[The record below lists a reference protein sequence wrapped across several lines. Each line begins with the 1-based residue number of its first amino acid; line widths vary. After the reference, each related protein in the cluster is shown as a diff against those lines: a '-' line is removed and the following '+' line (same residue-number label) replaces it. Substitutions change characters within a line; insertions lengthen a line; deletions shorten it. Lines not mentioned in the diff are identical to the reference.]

1 MKQPSPRRLL
11 MLSSGSYNSTLS
23 IRTRYLARHLCD
35 AWDITVIAPSADKYN
50 DFKPDYALKSECAR
64 LVQPWQLATRS
75 FMLNLIPYLFTSLVS
90 IIRARAHAVIINKP
104 TPITVLGLVPKLLS
118 RAAVVVDLDDLG
130 AEVIRNEGRSRLTYG
145 LVDWSERFCVR
156 HADAVAVASSTLREH
171 VRQLHPGKP
180 ILMLPN
186 AVEPGEYHVVTE
198 QRPRPG
204 LYFFGAL
211 NRLDLIKDLLQAMP
225 TVLNQVPD
233 ARLTII
239 GGGTALDD
247 AKSMC
252 RELGIEAAVA
262 CTGWQTDMLA
272 VQNYTQF
279 ADVGVCYLPDTRTVR
294 AASNMKVFQYMAM
307 ATVPV
312 VSDVGDLR
320 TYVQDGQ
327 AGVVVP
333 PGDVPALAGTLVEL
347 LQDDGA
353 RVRMAKEA
361 WRLAG
366 DEHSW
371 QTRATTLE
379 AFLRETVLTARSRR
393 GPETGERRGTGSHLE
408 R

>member
-1 MKQPSPRRLL
+1 

-23 IRTRYLARHLCD
+23 IRTRCLARHLAG
-35 AWDITVIAPSADKYN
+35 AWDITIIAPSADKYN
-50 DFKPDYALKSECAR
+50 DFKPDHSLKSEYAR

-90 IIRARAHAVIINKP
+90 IIRARADAVIINKP

-118 RAAVVVDLDDLG
+118 RTAVVVDLDDLG
-130 AEVIRNEGRSRLTYG
+130 AEVIRSEGRSRLTYG
-145 LVDWSERFCVR
+145 LVDWSERFCMR
-156 HADAVAVASSTLREH
+156 HADAVAVASTTLREH

-180 ILMLPN
+180 ILIMPN
-186 AVEPGEYHVVTE
+186 AVEPGEYRVVTE
-198 QRPRPG
+198 QRPRHG
-204 LYFFGAL
+204 VYFFGAL

-225 TVLNQVPD
+225 TVLHQVPD
-233 ARLTII
+233 TRLTII

-252 RELGIEAAVA
+252 RELGIEAAVDF
-262 CTGWQTDMLA
+262 TGWQTDMLA

-279 ADVGVCYLPDTRTVR
+279 ADVGVCYMPDIRTVR

-307 ATVPV
+307 GTVPV

-333 PGDVPALAGTLVEL
+333 PGSVPALAGTLVEL
-347 LQDDGA
+347 MQDDEA
-353 RVRMAKEA
+353 RVSMAKEA
-361 WRLAG
+361 RQLAG

-371 QTRATTLE
+371 RTRAAALE
-379 AFLRETVLTARSRR
+379 AFLTETTATARPRR
-393 GPETGERRGTGSHLE
+393 GAVTGGRLGAGDRLT

>member
-1 MKQPSPRRLL
+1 
-11 MLSSGSYNSTLS
+11 LS
-23 IRTRYLARHLCD
+23 D
-35 AWDITVIAPSADKYN
+35 AWDITIIAPSADKYN
-50 DFKPDYALKSECAR
+50 DFKPDYALKSEFAR
-64 LVQPWQLATRS
+64 LIQPWQLATRS
-75 FMLNLIPYLFTSLVS
+75 FMLNLIPYLFSSLAS
-90 IIRARAHAVIINKP
+90 IIRARADAVIIYKP

-130 AEVIRNEGRSRLTYG
+130 AEVIRNEGRSRLTYS

-156 HADAVAVASSTLREH
+156 HADAVAVASTTLREH
-171 VRQLHPGKP
+171 VRQFHPGKP

-186 AVEPGEYHVVTE
+186 AVEPGEYQVVTE
-198 QRPRPG
+198 QRPRHG
-204 LYFFGAL
+204 VYFFGAL
-211 NRLDLIKDLLQAMP
+211 NRLDLIKDLLHAMP

-233 ARLTII
+233 THLTII

-272 VQNYTQF
+272 VQKYTQF
-279 ADVGVCYLPDTRTVR
+279 ADVGVCYMPDIRTVR

-307 ATVPV
+307 GTVPV

-333 PGDVPALAGTLVEL
+333 PGSVPALAGTLVEL
-347 LQDDGA
+347 LQDDEA

-361 WRLAG
+361 RQLAG

-371 QTRATTLE
+371 RTRATVLE
-379 AFLRETVLTARSRR
+379 AFLSETVPAA
-393 GPETGERRGTGSHLE
+393 GSQDV
-408 R
+408 

>member
-1 MKQPSPRRLL
+1 MKQRSPRRLL

-23 IRTRYLARHLCD
+23 IRTRYLARHLSD
-35 AWDITVIAPSADKYN
+35 AWDITIIAPSADKYN
-50 DFKPDYALKSECAR
+50 DFKPDHSLKSEFAR
-64 LVQPWQLATRS
+64 LIQPWQLATRS
-75 FMLNLIPYLFTSLVS
+75 FMLNLIPYLFSSLVS
-90 IIRARAHAVIINKP
+90 IIRVRADAVIINKP

-118 RAAVVVDLDDLG
+118 RTAVVVDLDDLG

-156 HADAVAVASSTLREH
+156 HADAVAVASTTLREH

-198 QRPRPG
+198 QRPRHG
-204 LYFFGAL
+204 VYFFGAL
-211 NRLDLIKDLLQAMP
+211 NRLDLIRDLLHAMP

-233 ARLTII
+233 TRLTII

-252 RELGIEAAVA
+252 RDLGIEAAVA
-262 CTGWQTDMLA
+262 FTGWQTDMLA

-279 ADVGVCYLPDTRTVR
+279 ADIGVCYLPDIRTVR

-307 ATVPV
+307 GTVPV

-333 PGDVPALAGTLVEL
+333 PADVPALAGTLVEL
-347 LQDDGA
+347 LQDDEA

-361 WRLAG
+361 RQLAG

-371 QTRATTLE
+371 RNRATALG
-379 AFLRETVLTARSRR
+379 AFLTETAATARSRR
-393 GPETGERRGTGSHLE
+393 GAVTGGRLGADDHLA